1 LKRQFF
7 FICGL
12 ISLVLGMIGAFVP
25 LLPTTPFLILA
36 AACFARSSPK
46 LHRWLTTHSVL
57 GPILSNWES
66 HGAIAFNVKLTSTVL
81 ACALISFSLATMQLS
96 TVPTVLVLLTIAWV
110 LAFIWTRPST
120 GDL

>member
-1 LKRQFF
+1 MKRQFF
-7 FICGL
+7 LVCGL
-12 ISLVLGMIGAFVP
+12 ISLVLGIIGAFVP

-46 LHRWLTTHSVL
+46 LHRWLTTHSVF
-57 GPILSNWES
+57 GSILSNWES
-66 HGAIAFNVKLTSTVL
+66 HGAISFNVKLIATVL
-81 ACALISFSLATMQLS
+81 TCALVSFSLATMQLG
-96 TVPTVLVLLTIAWV
+96 TLPTVLVLLAIAWV

>member
-46 LHRWLTTHSVL
+46 LHRWLTTHSVF
-57 GPILSNWES
+57 GAILSNWES

-81 ACALISFSLATMQLS
+81 VCALISFSLATMQLS